1 MLKFRRSA
9 RKSLDTGCV
18 CVQWQVRALCVAL
31 RGVVGVSEVCAR
43 RCRPG
48 ATVHRNVKN
57 EMRGRVIV
65 AHGSRSNYDMVN

>member
-1 MLKFRRSA
+1 MLKISA
-9 RKSLDTGCV
+9 CAQKSSEKGGV

-31 RGVVGVSEVCAR
+31 RRVVGVSEVCAR

-48 ATVHRNVKN
+48 ATVLRNVKN